1 MGPDSPDPRILGQLL
16 VMQNC
21 IPLVDTRDQLLSMV
35 SRGLDRVPGV
45 AASHLRLGEPGSEA
59 GTTKLTIETVRE
71 RFGCLEVTVGD
82 AEAFALY
89 EPFLRNLVGVVA
101 LWMENQARQRQL
113 QATMAELERAV
124 REREAFLAIV
134 SHDLASPLGAI
145 VNAAQ
150 LLKDEPDRVERVTAS
165 ARLIERSAG
174 RMTRMIRDLLDL
186 ANIDSGQFSIVPAP
200 CDLGRLVREAVDEFR
215 GTAGDKQ
222 IELAVELDDALP
234 EILGDGQRLAQVL
247 SNLIGN
253 ACKFTPRGGR
263 VTVSGTGAA
272 GGVVMVRVRDTG
284 PGIEAEHLP
293 HLFDRFYRAK
303 GQQQPGSGLGLA
315 IARAIVDGHGGRLDV
330 DSRPGEGASFWFTLP
345 SHPSGHP
352 ALGIR

>member
-35 SRGLDRVPGV
+35 SRCLDRVPGV
-45 AASHLRLGEPGSEA
+45 AASHLHLGEPGSEA
-59 GTTKLTIETVRE
+59 GTTRMTIETVRE

-89 EPFLRNLVGVVA
+89 EPFLRNLLGVVA

-113 QATMAELERAV
+113 QATMAQLERAV
-124 REREAFLAIV
+124 REREAVLALV

-150 LLKDEPDRVERVTAS
+150 LLRDEPDRAERVTAS

-200 CDLGRLVREAVDEFR
+200 CDLKRVLREAMDEFR
-215 GTAGDKQ
+215 GAAGNKQ
-222 IELAVELDDALP
+222 VELAVELDETLP

-253 ACKFTPRGGR
+253 ACKFTARGGR
-263 VTVSGTGAA
+263 VTVSATGTA
-272 GGVVMVRVRDTG
+272 GGVLVRVRDTG
-284 PGIEAEHLP
+284 PGIEPQDLP

-303 GQQQPGSGLGLA
+303 GQRQAGSGLGLA
-315 IARAIVDGHGGRLDV
+315 IARAIVDGHGGRIGV
-330 DSRPGEGASFWFTLP
+330 ESCPGEGASFWFTLP
-345 SHPSGHP
+345 DRPPGP
-352 ALGIR
+352 PVLGIK